1 MQSSG
6 PDGFSNKSYQ
16 TSKEEVIPVLH
27 KLIQKIEAKTL
38 PNFFYE
44 ASRALIPKAGK
55 DSTRKVQSPSSI
67 ISVGKMGQLDARE

>member
-16 TSKEEVIPVLH
+16 ISKEEVRPVLH

-38 PNFFYE
+38 PNLFHE
-44 ASRALIPKAGK
+44 TSSALIPKAGK
-55 DSTRKVQSPSSI
+55 DSTRKVQSPSPI
-67 ISVGKMGQLDARE
+67 ISVGKTGQLHARE